1 MTKLILP
8 QNVYAEIVT
17 SVCETRE
24 GLETGVTL
32 FGTNLGTPSETYT
45 DHLVLAVAGP
55 GRRATHEPAHYSG
68 DDDYSNAVFGALRSA
83 MPGISWIGELHVHP
97 KGMTW
102 LSPGDRRTVK
112 EILTGRDHTLHPRE
126 FIAGVMQ
133 RKKGSVDIYPY
144 HFTRE
149 WLEGNPMELRI
160 VEPDAPIIHQARLKG
175 IKNDR
180 SCICKKPEGSRE
192 ALDEAPCHHWLRQ
205 WWERARRYGRKVRHR
220 QTDAG

>member
-17 SVCETRE
+17 SVLETHE

-32 FGTNLGTPSETYT
+32 FGTSLGNPSEPYT
-45 DHLVLAVAGP
+45 NHIVLAIAGP

-68 DDDYSNAVFGALRSA
+68 DDRYSNAVFGALRSA
-83 MPGISWIGELHVHP
+83 MPGIAWIGELHVHP

-112 EILTGRDHTLHPRE
+112 EILTGRDDTMHPRE

-133 RKKGSVDIYPY
+133 RRNGSVDIYPY
-144 HFTRE
+144 YFTRDRLSGSRVE
-149 WLEGNPMELRI
+149 PRI
-160 VEPDAPIIHQARLKG
+160 VEPDAPIVNQARLKG
-175 IKNDR
+175 INNDR

-192 ALDEAPCHHWLRQ
+192 ALGEAPCHHWLRQ
-205 WWERARRYGRKVRHR
+205 WWECARRYGRKVRPR